1 MIQLNQLQPQEPLL
15 ASIRLTL
22 RRSLGAMPPYS
33 GSPQATTRPEE
44 SVNQIKPASNF
55 RRMSIYI
62 YIYILSINHVYIY
75 HDPIWY
81 LYVGMLPFLV
91 KGANDGL
98 LGFPTKNENLPV

>member
-62 YIYILSINHVYIY
+62 YLYIIYKSCIYLS
-75 HDPIWY
+75 
-81 LYVGMLPFLV
+81 
-91 KGANDGL
+91 
-98 LGFPTKNENLPV
+98 